1 MAFGKTNNVV
11 PLFLQGPVGTGVP
24 LSVAGPISTSGVAT
38 LFTQGPDAN
47 ELTLFIGKEID
58 ASGIVPLYIQSPFAT
73 GAPGTTLE
81 QNLTSL
87 SVLGTSFDEE
97 NRVGTL
103 SISAPSIGSG
113 VKVSTLFVQV
123 DAPSADGTVP
133 VSGLMTISVQG
144 NNPAAVGEGH
154 NKDTT
159 LFIRVQE
166 VQNSGM
172 PIYIEK
178 PTVGTIPLTI
188 TSQISSGVLPVAIS
202 GMFTQ
207 TGITTLH
214 ISPPATSFLNTTI
227 RGFLE

>member
-58 ASGIVPLYIQSPFAT
+58 ASGTVPLYIQSPFAT

-113 VKVSTLFVQV
+113 IEVSTLFVQV
-123 DAPSADGTVP
+123 DAPSANGTVP
-133 VSGLMTISVQG
+133 ILGLMTISVQG
-144 NNPAAVGEGH
+144 NNPASVGQGH
-154 NKDTT
+154 NENTT

-166 VQNSGM
+166 AQASGL
-172 PIYIEK
+172 PIYLER
-178 PTVGTIPLTI
+178 PLADSIPLSI
-188 TSQISSGVLPVAIS
+188 TSKIVSGVVPVAIS
-202 GMFTQ
+202 GTLNA
-207 TGITTLH
+207 TGSTTLY
-214 ISPPATSFLNTTI
+214 ISPPATRSLNTKI
-227 RGFLE
+227 SGFLE

>member
-1 MAFGKTNNVV
+1 MAFGITNNVT

-38 LFTQGPDAN
+38 LFTQGPEAN
-47 ELTLFIGKEID
+47 DLTLWIGKDID
-58 ASGIVPLYIQSPFAT
+58 ASGAASLYIQSPFAT
-73 GAPGTTLE
+73 GVAGSTL
-81 QNLTSL
+81 QQALTSL
-87 SVLGTSFDEE
+87 VVLGTSFDEQ
-97 NRVGTL
+97 NKAGTL

-133 VSGLMTISVQG
+133 CSGLMTISVEG
-144 NNPAAVGEGH
+144 NNPAAVGEGR

-159 LFIRVQE
+159 LFIRVEE

-172 PIYIEK
+172 PIYIER

-202 GMFTQ
+202 GMFTE
-207 TGITTLH
+207 TGTATLH

>member
-58 ASGIVPLYIQSPFAT
+58 A
-73 GAPGTTLE
+73 TTLE

-188 TSQISSGVLPVAIS
+188 TSQISSDRNNNFAY
-202 GMFTQ
+202 FT
-207 TGITTLH
+207 TGNQL
-214 ISPPATSFLNTTI
+214 FKYND
-227 RGFLE
+227 

>member
-1 MAFGKTNNVV
+1 MAFGTNNNVM
-11 PLFLQGPVGTGVP
+11 PLFLQGPVGNGVP
-24 LSVAGPISTSGVAT
+24 LSTAGPIQTSGVAT
-38 LFTQGPDAN
+38 LFTQGPEAN
-47 ELTLFIGKEID
+47 DLTLWIGKDING
-58 ASGIVPLYIQSPFAT
+58 SGTAPLYIQSPFST
-73 GAPGTTLE
+73 GTPGTTLE

-87 SVLGTSFDEE
+87 VLSGTSFDEE
-97 NRVGTL
+97 NKVGTL

-133 VSGLMTISVQG
+133 CSGLMTISVEG
-144 NNPAAVGEGH
+144 NNPAGVGEGH

-159 LFIRVQE
+159 LFIRVEE

-172 PIYIEK
+172 PIYIERAAA
-178 PTVGTIPLTI
+178 GTIPLTI

-202 GMFTQ
+202 GMFTEAG
-207 TGITTLH
+207 TATLH

>member
-1 MAFGKTNNVV
+1 MAFGRTNNVA
-11 PLFLQGPVGTGVP
+11 PLFLQGPAGTVAP
-24 LSVAGPISTSGVAT
+24 LSVAGPIQTSGVAT
-38 LFTQGPDAN
+38 LFTQGPEAN
-47 ELTLFIGKEID
+47 ALTLWIGKDID
-58 ASGIVPLYIQSPFAT
+58 ASGVAPLYVESPLST
-73 GAPGTTLE
+73 GTAGSTLE
-81 QNLTSL
+81 QSLTSL
-87 SVLGTSFDEE
+87 VLSGTSFDEE
-97 NRVGTL
+97 NKLGTL

-144 NNPAAVGEGH
+144 NNPAEVAQGY

-159 LFIRVQE
+159 LFIRVEE

-172 PIYIEK
+172 PIYIER

-188 TSQISSGVLPVAIS
+188 KSQISSGVLPVAIS

-207 TGITTLH
+207 TGVTTLH
-214 ISPPATSFLNTTI
+214 VSPPATKFLNTTI